1 MNKQNILS
9 ILLISALATITLTSC
24 ADEEN
29 SSEATVSYIGQC
41 NEINY
46 FDQND
51 SIYKDLIIESL
62 DHFKIAG
69 INSLFQEKA
78 STEFNSAQLAVMVC
92 NSKADST
99 YKSRIKNYDLHD
111 IKDYIF
117 NNHKD
122 SLGISSYDD
131 LELDEFYVS
140 LSLHNPFNINI
151 KIESYQKT
159 FK

>member
-1 MNKQNILS
+1 MNKHIILS
-9 ILLISALATITLTSC
+9 ILLVSALATVTLTSC
-24 ADEEN
+24 TDDEN

-41 NEINY
+41 NDINY
-46 FDQND
+46 FDPND

-69 INSLFQEKA
+69 ISSLFQEKA
-78 STEFNSAQLAVMVC
+78 STKFNSTQLAVMAC

-99 YKSRIKNYDLHD
+99 YKSLIKNYDLHD

-122 SLGISSYDD
+122 SLGISSSDD
-131 LELDEFYVS
+131 LGLDEFYVS
-140 LSLHNPFNINI
+140 LSLHNSFNTNI
-151 KIESYQKT
+151 KIGSYQKT

>member
-9 ILLISALATITLTSC
+9 ILLVSALATVTLTSC
-24 ADEEN
+24 TDDEN

-41 NEINY
+41 NDIND
-46 FDQND
+46 FHQDD
-51 SIYKDLIIESL
+51 AIYQDLIIESL

-78 STEFNSAQLAVMVC
+78 STEFNSTQLAVMAC

-99 YKSRIKNYDLHD
+99 YKSLIKNYDLHD

-122 SLGISSYDD
+122 SLGISSSDD
-131 LELDEFYVS
+131 LGLDEFYVS
-140 LSLHNPFNINI
+140 LSLHNSFNTNI
-151 KIESYQKT
+151 KIGSYQKT